1 MKLGFRARLFVGGV
15 VLIAAT
21 SLASGL
27 YLELRLSGW
36 LRSRIVDDLL
46 AHARSAAELLR
57 VVGPKASSS
66 RIDVLADRL
75 GRAMGMRVTV
85 VDAQGRVV
93 GDSSLDAVAL
103 AALPSHADRPEV
115 RAAQQQGSGVARRH
129 STTLGRD
136 LLYVAVRF
144 RADGAVVRVAQP
156 LAREQGVLSSMRW
169 LLLLSGLL
177 TLAVVILLA
186 ALGSRA
192 LSRTLRTLVDNSR
205 AILTGQAG
213 RLPVDSRDEIANL
226 AGSFNIL
233 AEQLE
238 SNVTQL
244 AAERDMSGAVLEGMS
259 ESVVAL
265 DGEGRVT
272 LVNREALA
280 LLGLDAPPIGQP
292 LAEIIPLP
300 GLQDLIEQ
308 AEDEPLTDEF
318 EAISPGLPALAT
330 LEFVV
335 RQPNREKRWML
346 VTAAPL
352 KHARGRVV
360 VLRDMSEMRK
370 LEGMRRN
377 FVANVSHELRTPV
390 SIIRANTETL
400 LDGAL
405 EDGPRARVFLEA
417 VLRHTERLARI
428 ISDLLDISRVEAGSY
443 PLELERVCVQEVA
456 ERAAQLMEE
465 PAERKQVTIDVDVDA
480 EIHARADGNAL
491 EQVLFNLLEN
501 AIKYTPEGGHVAL
514 SARILDDG
522 CEIAVTDD
530 GGGVP
535 EKHRSRLF
543 ERFYRVDR
551 GRSRDMGGTGL
562 GLAIVKHLCEAMGG
576 QVGMRPAEPSG
587 SVFFVLL
594 PLGD

>member
-15 VLIAAT
+15 LLIAVT

-27 YLELRLSGW
+27 YLEVRLSGW
-36 LRSRIVDDLL
+36 LRSRIVEDLL

-57 VVGPKASSS
+57 VVGPQATSA
-66 RIDVLADRL
+66 RVDALADRL

-85 VDAQGRVV
+85 VDARGRVV
-93 GDSSLDAVAL
+93 GDSSLDAAAL

-115 RAAQQQGSGVARRH
+115 RTAREQGSGVARRL
-129 STTLGRD
+129 SATLGQD

-144 RADGAVVRVAQP
+144 RSDGAVVRVAQP
-156 LAREQGVLSSMRW
+156 LAREKGVLSSMRW
-169 LLLLSGLL
+169 LLVLSGLL

-205 AILTGQAG
+205 AILTGQAE

-238 SNVTQL
+238 SNVAQL
-244 AAERDMSGAVLEGMS
+244 ARERDMSGAVLEGMS

-265 DGEGRVT
+265 DGEGKVT

-300 GLQDLIEQ
+300 GLQELIDQ

-318 EAISPGLPALAT
+318 K
-330 LEFVV
+330 V
-335 RQPNREKRWML
+335 RQADRDKRWML

-443 PLELERVCVQEVA
+443 PLELERVRVQEVA

-465 PAERKQVTIDVDVDA
+465 PAERKQVSIEVEVGA
-480 EIHARADGNAL
+480 QIFARADGNAL

-501 AIKYTPEGGHVAL
+501 AIKYTPEGGHVRL
-514 SARILDDG
+514 SACEIDDG

-530 GGGVP
+530 GGGIP

-576 QVGMRPAEPSG
+576 KVGMRPAEPSG
-587 SVFFVLL
+587 SVFFVHL
-594 PLGD
+594 PPSA